1 MNVVYVMVIIQ
12 HVQIVLEH
20 LMGLQVLINVVYAPE
35 EILELNHVFKI
46 AQVIGVE
53 QLLKMYVEYVMDLV
67 IFMNVVVQILLQVL
81 VIAMVMLM
89 TVQDNVVVQQVLM
102 NAVFV
107 MVMVQHVLVLQSL
120 LHGTVIMME
129 F

>member
-1 MNVVYVMVIIQ
+1 
-12 HVQIVLEH
+12 
-20 LMGLQVLINVVYAPE
+20 MGLQVLINVVYALV

-46 AQVIGVE
+46 VQVIGVE

-67 IFMNVVVQILLQVL
+67 IFMSVVVQILHQVH

-89 TVQDNVVVQQVLM
+89 IVQDNVVVQQVLM

-107 MVMVQHVLVLQSL
+107 MVMVQHVLVLQSH
-120 LHGTVIMME
+120 LHGIVIMME

>member
-12 HVQIVLEH
+12 HVQIVLEL
-20 LMGLQVLINVVYAPE
+20 LMGLQVLINVVYALV

-46 AQVIGVE
+46 VQVIGVE

-67 IFMNVVVQILLQVL
+67 IFMSVVVQILHQVH

-89 TVQDNVVVQQVLM
+89 IVQDNVVVQQVLM

-107 MVMVQHVLVLQSL
+107 MVMVQHVLVLQSH
-120 LHGTVIMME
+120 LHGIVIMME

>member
-1 MNVVYVMVIIQ
+1 MMD
-12 HVQIVLEH
+12 LK
-20 LMGLQVLINVVYAPE
+20 
-35 EILELNHVFKI
+35 HVFKI

-67 IFMNVVVQILLQVL
+67 IFMNVVVQILLQVH

>member
-12 HVQIVLEH
+12 HVQIVLEL
-20 LMGLQVLINVVYAPE
+20 LMGLQVLINVVYALV

-107 MVMVQHVLVLQSL
+107 VVMAQHVQVLRNH